1 MSRSYKDGGWVA
13 GLRGFILPLAF
24 VLCALQP
31 APSVAGVVPSVKV
44 ADSQGYA
51 QSLNDIQAQVAS
63 LPFVYSENEIEKY
76 GDHAV
81 RLSGDERVY
90 ALWHILQTY
99 KADQN
104 DARMQAWHN
113 RLLTLAQSERDS
125 RLDLLARFMYQ
136 AYQNEVGGYT
146 LLSNADWRTY
156 QSTSSRALQNIV
168 LLERERMFQYQANWA
183 EAIDI
188 GDALVVRL
196 QSEGSKAQGLM
207 MAARQA
213 MAYNMLRVGDN
224 NAYAS
229 HMLAAAR
236 LAQRNAFYQQQMDLV
251 YDLAFFAAQ
260 DNNIALASS
269 LQKLYAAEVEKNDI
283 SGLKPW
289 SRQLCAIVED
299 RAERYRAVIDCLSGT
314 AVARGEIASAY
325 DAFQLRLLTKA
336 YAREGRVLQA
346 RQALE
351 RFNALPATMSP
362 PDPLFTRY
370 IEAYLKAAEG
380 RTDEA
385 FQEMGDLITPTNIK
399 ADQRR
404 IAAIQDMY
412 RALRK
417 QLDSKTAE
425 SRLLNKQ
432 VEMQRLMLVL
442 AVAIGLLLTALAA
455 VSIVWV
461 MRMRRMQWRLKDAHE
476 HAQAANAAK
485 SRFLA
490 VMSHELRTPLNGVLG
505 MAQALRKGRLTEEQ
519 HDQVDILIES
529 GETLMVLLN
538 DVLDMSRIEAG
549 KVELAPTAST
559 VKDMIERVI
568 NTYAPTIEDKPV
580 TLRYD
585 IDESAQG
592 AMMFDVLR
600 VYQCLSN
607 LVSNATKFTERGT
620 IRVVASATPYEDK
633 PGHLVR
639 VEVRDTGIGM
649 SRAVVDKLF
658 EAYAQA
664 DAGTARK
671 YGGSGLGLS
680 ISRRLT
686 ELMQGTLS
694 VTSEEGVGS
703 IFVMTFHA
711 GEVVQTQSRAIE
723 EAPEDASQHAR
734 GYRILLVDDHP
745 VNRKVA
751 RLFLEPFGF
760 EITEAVD
767 GQEALDSHMETFDLV
782 LMDINMPRLGG
793 IEATRIFRETEAEG
807 HHVPIVAL
815 TADAMPEQIEAC
827 LAAGMDAHLSK
838 PIIMDKLI
846 DTVTSLLKVETPEE
860 ATAPVVQAVAKSA

>member
-1 MSRSYKDGGWVA
+1 MSRSHKDGGWVKS
-13 GLRGFILPLAF
+13 LRGFILPLAV
-24 VLCALQP
+24 VLSGVQAVTPP
-31 APSVAGVVPSVKV
+31 AHAAPVGAE
-44 ADSQGYA
+44 AQGQDYA
-51 QSLNDIQAQVAS
+51 QSLNAIKTQVTA
-63 LPFVYSENEIEKY
+63 LPFAYSGNEIENY
-76 GDHAV
+76 GNESV
-81 RLSGDERVY
+81 KLSGDERVY
-90 ALWHILQTY
+90 ALWRVLHAYQSN
-99 KADQN
+99 QN
-104 DARMQAWHN
+104 EARMQAWHN
-113 RLLTLAQSERDS
+113 RILALAQSQHDS
-125 RLDLLARFMYQ
+125 RLDMLARFMYQ
-136 AYQNEVGGYT
+136 AYQNEVAGYT
-146 LLSNADWRTY
+146 LMTPSDWRDY
-156 QSTSSRALQNIV
+156 QSVSSPALQNIV
-168 LLERERMFQYQANWA
+168 MLERERLLQYQANWA
-183 EAIDI
+183 EAIDV
-188 GDALVVRL
+188 GDSLIVRL
-196 QSEGSKAQGLM
+196 QAQGGRAQGLM
-207 MAARQA
+207 MAAQQA

-224 NAYAS
+224 NAYAF
-229 HMLAAAR
+229 HMLTVTR

-251 YDLAFFAAQ
+251 YDLAYFAAQ
-260 DNNIALASS
+260 DNNTPLASA
-269 LQKLYAAEVEKNDI
+269 LQTLYTDQVAKHDI
-283 SGLKPW
+283 DDLKPW
-289 SRQLCAIVED
+289 SRQLCAFVQD
-299 RAERYRAVIDCLSGT
+299 KAGRYGAVIDCLSGSG
-314 AVARGEIASAY
+314 VARGTIATGY
-325 DAFQLRLLTKA
+325 DVFQLVLLTKA
-336 YAREGRVLQA
+336 YAQEGRILQA
-346 RQALE
+346 RQSLARL
-351 RFNALPATMSP
+351 NALPATLRQ
-362 PDPLFTRY
+362 PDPSFTKY
-370 IEAYLKAAEG
+370 IEAYIKAGEG
-380 RTDEA
+380 DTDAA
-385 FQEMGDLITPTNIK
+385 FRDLGGLTMAMQRE

-412 RALRK
+412 RTLRK

-442 AVAIGLLLTALAA
+442 AVAIGLLLMALAA
-455 VSIVWV
+455 VSVIWV
-461 MRMRRMQWRLKDAHE
+461 MRMRRMQWQLKDAHE

-505 MAQALRKGRLTEEQ
+505 MAQSLRKGKLSEEQ
-519 HDQVDILIES
+519 RDQVDILIES

-549 KVELAPTAST
+549 KVELAPTAASM
-559 VKDMIERVI
+559 KDMIERVI
-568 NTYAPTIEDKPV
+568 NTYIPTIQDKPV
-580 TLRYD
+580 VLRYD

-592 AMMFDVLR
+592 PMMFDVLR

-620 IRVVASATPYEDK
+620 IRVVASATPYEDR

-649 SRAVVDKLF
+649 SRATVDKLF

-703 IFVMTFHA
+703 VFVMTFHA
-711 GEVVQTQSRAIE
+711 GEVVQNAPKVPEPE
-723 EAPEDASQHAR
+723 EVADTAHAR

-767 GQEALDSHMETFDLV
+767 GQEALDAHMETFDLV
-782 LMDINMPRLGG
+782 LMDINMPRVGG
-793 IEATRIFRETEAEG
+793 IDATRLFRETEAPG

-827 LAAGMDAHLSK
+827 LAAGMDAHISK

-846 DTVTSLLKVETPEE
+846 DTVTSLLHIDTEHRAEPAPMTR
-860 ATAPVVQAVAKSA
+860 TA

>member
-1 MSRSYKDGGWVA
+1 MSRSCKDGGWVT
-13 GLRGFILPLAF
+13 GLRGFILPLA
-24 VLCALQP
+24 VALCAVQAAP
-31 APSVAGVVPSVKV
+31 AMAGTVPPVKAAV
-44 ADSQGYA
+44 DPDYA
-51 QSLNDIQAQVAS
+51 RSLNDIRTQVGA
-63 LPFVYSENEIEKY
+63 LPLVYSENEIESY
-76 GDHAV
+76 GDQAI

-90 ALWHILQTY
+90 ALWRILHAY
-99 KADQN
+99 KSDQN
-104 DARMQAWHN
+104 EARMQAWHN
-113 RLLTLAQSERDS
+113 RILTLAQSERDS

-136 AYQNEVGGYT
+136 AYQDEVGGYT
-146 LLSNADWRTY
+146 LLSNADWRAY
-156 QSTSSRALQNIV
+156 QSASSVALQNIV
-168 LLERERMFQYQANWA
+168 MLERERMFQYQGNWA
-183 EAIDI
+183 EAIDV

-196 QSEGSKAQGLM
+196 QGEGDKAQGLM
-207 MAARQA
+207 MAAHQA
-213 MAYNMLRVGDN
+213 LAYNMLKVGDN
-224 NAYAS
+224 TAYAS
-229 HMLAAAR
+229 HMLTAVR
-236 LAQRNAFYQQQMDLV
+236 LAQRNAFYRQKMDLV
-251 YDLAFFAAQ
+251 YDLSYFAAR
-260 DNNIALASS
+260 DNNAVLASS
-269 LQKLYAAEVEKNDI
+269 LQKLYAAEVAKHDI
-283 SGLKPW
+283 SDLKPW
-289 SRQLCAIVED
+289 SQQLCAVVED
-299 RAERYRAVIDCLSGT
+299 TAGHYRAVIDCLSGT
-314 AVARGEIASAY
+314 AVARGQVVTGH
-325 DAFQLRLLTKA
+325 DAAQLRLLTNA
-336 YAREGRVLQA
+336 YAREGRVAQA
-346 RQALE
+346 RQALA
-351 RFNALPATMSP
+351 RLNALPPTVRPA
-362 PDPLFTRY
+362 DPLFTRY
-370 IEAYLKAAEG
+370 VEAYLKAAEG
-380 RTDEA
+380 QSDAA
-385 FQEMGDLITPTNIK
+385 FQDLGDLITPMNVR

-412 RALRK
+412 RTLRK

-432 VEMQRLMLVL
+432 VEMQNIMLGL
-442 AVAIGLLLTALAA
+442 AVAIGLLLMSLAA
-455 VSIVWV
+455 ISVVWV
-461 MRMRRMQWRLKDAHE
+461 LRMRRMQWQLKDAHE

-505 MAQALRKGRLTEEQ
+505 MAQALRKGKLSEQQ

-549 KVELAPTAST
+549 KVELAPTAASM
-559 VKDMIERVI
+559 KDMIERVI
-568 NTYAPTIEDKPV
+568 NTYVPTIEDKPV
-580 TLRYD
+580 ALRYD
-585 IDESAQG
+585 IDDSVQG
-592 AMMFDVLR
+592 PMMFDVLR

-620 IRVVASATPYEDK
+620 IRVVASATPYEDR

-649 SRAVVDKLF
+649 SRATVDKLF

-703 IFVMTFHA
+703 VFVMTFHA
-711 GEVVQTQSRAIE
+711 GEVVQAQGRVPEPEE
-723 EAPEDASQHAR
+723 EADTAHAR

-767 GQEALDSHMETFDLV
+767 GQEALDAHMETFDLV

-793 IEATRIFRETEAEG
+793 IDATRLFRETEAAG

-827 LAAGMDAHLSK
+827 LAAGMDAHISK
-838 PIIMDKLI
+838 PIIMDRLI
-846 DTVTSLLKVETPEE
+846 DTVTSLLHINTDQG
-860 ATAPVVQAVAKSA
+860 TAAAPMAKTA

>member
-1 MSRSYKDGGWVA
+1 MNG
-13 GLRGFILPLAF
+13 
-24 VLCALQP
+24 
-31 APSVAGVVPSVKV
+31 
-44 ADSQGYA
+44 
-51 QSLNDIQAQVAS
+51 IQAQVAS
-63 LPFVYSENEIEKY
+63 LPFAYSENEIENY
-76 GDHAV
+76 GVKAMSM
-81 RLSGDERVY
+81 SGDERLY
-90 ALWHILQTY
+90 ALWRVLFAY
-99 KADQN
+99 KTFQN
-104 DARMQAWHN
+104 EAKMQAWHN
-113 RLLTLAQSERDS
+113 RLLGLAQKERDS

-136 AYQNEVGGYT
+136 AYQNEIGGYT
-146 LLSNADWRTY
+146 LLKDADWRDY
-156 QSTSSRALQNIV
+156 QSASSVALQNIV
-168 LLERERMFQYQANWA
+168 MLERQRTLQYQGNWA
-183 EAIDI
+183 EAIDV
-188 GDALVVRL
+188 GDALVLRL
-196 QSEGSKAQGLM
+196 PSEGSKAQGLM
-207 MAARQA
+207 MAAQQA

-224 NAYAS
+224 TAYAS

-236 LAQRNAFYQQQMDLV
+236 LAQHNAFYQQQIDLV
-251 YDLAFFAAQ
+251 YDLAYFAAQ
-260 DNNIALASS
+260 DNNITLASS
-269 LQKLYAAEVEKNDI
+269 LQKLYADEVAKHDI
-283 SGLKPW
+283 SELKPW
-289 SRQLCAIVED
+289 SQQLCAIVED
-299 RAERYRAVIDCLSGT
+299 KAEHYRAVIDCLSGT
-314 AVARGEIASAY
+314 SVARGLIATGY

-346 RQALE
+346 RQSLD
-351 RFNALPATMSP
+351 RLNALPATMIS

-370 IEAYLKAAEG
+370 IEAYLKSAEG
-380 RTDEA
+380 HSDAA
-385 FQEMGDLITPTNIK
+385 FQALGDLTLPMQRQ

-412 RALRK
+412 RTLRK

-432 VEMQRLMLVL
+432 VEMQRIMLVL

-461 MRMRRMQWRLKDAHE
+461 MRMRRMQWQLRDAHE

-505 MAQALRKGRLTEEQ
+505 MAQALRKGKLNDEQ
-519 HDQVDILIES
+519 HGQVDILIES

-549 KVELAPTAST
+549 KVELAPTAASM
-559 VKDMIERVI
+559 KDMIERVI
-568 NTYAPTIEDKPV
+568 NTYIPTVEDKPV
-580 TLRYD
+580 ALRYD
-585 IDESAQG
+585 IDDSAQ
-592 AMMFDVLR
+592 APMMFDVLR

-620 IRVVASATPYEDK
+620 IRVVASATPYEDR
-633 PGHLVR
+633 PGYLVR

-649 SRAVVDKLF
+649 SRATVDKLF

-711 GEVVQTQSRAIE
+711 GEVVNTPAR
-723 EAPEDASQHAR
+723 APEPEPEAQSDHTR

-767 GQEALDSHMETFDLV
+767 GQEALDAHMENFDLV

-793 IEATRIFRETEAEG
+793 IDATRLFRETEAAG

-815 TADAMPEQIEAC
+815 TADAMPEQIDAC
-827 LAAGMDAHLSK
+827 LAAGMDAHISK

-846 DTVTSLLKVETPEE
+846 DTVTSLLHIDTEQGAAPAPMAK
-860 ATAPVVQAVAKSA
+860 TA

>member
-1 MSRSYKDGGWVA
+1 MSRLYKDGGWVKS
-13 GLRGFILPLAF
+13 LRGFILPLA
-24 VLCALQP
+24 VMVCTAQAVP
-31 APSVAGVVPSVKV
+31 EQVHAAPVAA
-44 ADSQGYA
+44 ADKQGYA
-51 QSLNDIQAQVAS
+51 QSLNDIQAQISA
-63 LPFVYSENEIEKY
+63 LPFAYSDDEIDAY
-76 GDHAV
+76 GQKAV
-81 RLSGDERVY
+81 KLSGDARVY
-90 ALWHILQTY
+90 ALWRILNAY
-99 KADQN
+99 KSDQN
-104 DARMQAWHN
+104 EARMQAWHN
-113 RLLTLAQSERDS
+113 RILALAQSERDS

-136 AYQNEVGGYT
+136 AYQNDVSGYT
-146 LLSNADWRTY
+146 LMTPADWQTY
-156 QSTSSRALQNIV
+156 QSASSAALQNIV
-168 LLERERMFQYQANWA
+168 ILERQRVLQYQANWA
-183 EAIDI
+183 GAIDL
-188 GDALVVRL
+188 GDSLIVRL
-196 QSEGSKAQGLM
+196 QAEGSQAQSLM
-207 MAARQA
+207 MAAQQA
-213 MAYNMLRVGDN
+213 MAYNMLKVGDYN
-224 NAYAS
+224 SYAS

-236 LAQRNAFYQQQMDLV
+236 LARGNAFYRQQMDLV

-260 DNNIALASS
+260 DNNVALASP
-269 LQKLYAAEVEKNDI
+269 LQKLYAAQVAKHDI
-283 SGLKPW
+283 SDLKPW
-289 SRQLCAIVED
+289 SQQLCAIVED
-299 RAERYRAVIDCLSGT
+299 KAGRYRAVIDCLSGT
-314 AVARGEIASAY
+314 AVARGAIATGH
-325 DAFQLRLLTKA
+325 DAFQLMLLTKA
-336 YAREGRVLQA
+336 YAREGRVAQA
-346 RQALE
+346 RQSLARLDAVPSAL
-351 RFNALPATMSP
+351 RTPNPIFNS
-362 PDPLFTRY
+362 Y
-370 IEAYLKAAEG
+370 VEAYLKAHEG
-380 RTDEA
+380 QTAAA
-385 FQEMGDLITPTNIK
+385 FQEMGDLFQPMQRE

-404 IAAIQDMY
+404 VAATQDMY

-432 VEMQRLMLVL
+432 VEMQRVMLIL
-442 AVAIGLLLTALAA
+442 AIAIGLLLTALAA
-455 VSIVWV
+455 VSFVWV
-461 MRMRRMQWRLKDAHE
+461 MRMRRMQWQLRDAHE

-505 MAQALRKGRLTEEQ
+505 MAQALRKGKLSEEQ
-519 HDQVDILIES
+519 HSQVDILIES

-549 KVELAPTAST
+549 KVELAPTAASM
-559 VKDMIERVI
+559 KDMIERVI
-568 NTYAPTIEDKPV
+568 NTYLPTVQDKPV
-580 TLRYD
+580 ALRYD
-585 IDESAQG
+585 IDDSAQ
-592 AMMFDVLR
+592 APMMFDVLR

-620 IRVVASATPYEDK
+620 IRVVASATPHADR
-633 PGHLVR
+633 PGYLVR

-649 SRAVVDKLF
+649 SRATVDKLF

-711 GEVVQTQSRAIE
+711 GEVVNVAGRVPE
-723 EAPEDASQHAR
+723 PAPEAEAAHAR

-767 GQEALDSHMETFDLV
+767 GQEALDAHMENFDLV

-793 IEATRIFRETEAEG
+793 MDATRLFRETEAPG

-827 LAAGMDAHLSK
+827 LAAGMDAHISK
-838 PIIMDKLI
+838 PIIMDKLVE
-846 DTVTSLLKVETPEE
+846 TVTTLLHIGSQQGE
-860 ATAPVVQAVAKSA
+860 APAPMAKTA

>member
-1 MSRSYKDGGWVA
+1 MSRSYKGAGWVKSLC
-13 GLRGFILPLAF
+13 GVILPLAV
-24 VLCALQP
+24 VLCAADP
-31 APSVAGVVPSVKV
+31 VPSMAGAVPAAK
-44 ADSQGYA
+44 AAGSQDYA
-51 QSLNDIQAQVAS
+51 QSLDAIQAQIAA
-63 LPFVYSENEIEKY
+63 LPLAYSDTEIETY
-76 GDHAV
+76 AV
-81 RLSGDERVY
+81 KATKLSGDERVY
-90 ALWHILQTY
+90 ALWRVLNAY
-99 KADQN
+99 KTFQN
-104 DARMQAWHN
+104 ESRMQAWHN
-113 RLLTLAQSERDS
+113 RLLGLAQSERDS

-136 AYQNEVGGYT
+136 AYQNDVSGYT
-146 LLSNADWRTY
+146 LLNNADWRAY
-156 QSTSSRALQNIV
+156 QSVSSVAIQNIV
-168 LLERERMFQYQANWA
+168 MLERERALQYQGNWA
-183 EAIDI
+183 EAIDV
-188 GDALVVRL
+188 GDALIVRL
-196 QSEGSKAQGLM
+196 QSEGSKAQGLT
-207 MAARQA
+207 MAAHQA
-213 MAYNMLRVGDN
+213 MAYNVLRVGDN
-224 NAYAS
+224 TAYAS

-260 DNNIALASS
+260 DNNVALASS
-269 LQKLYAAEVEKNDI
+269 LEKLYAAEVTKHDI
-283 SGLKPW
+283 GDLKPW
-289 SRQLCAIVED
+289 SQQLCATVED
-299 RAERYRAVIDCLSGT
+299 KAERYSAVINCLSGT
-314 AVARGEIASAY
+314 SVARGDIVTGY
-325 DAFQLRLLTKA
+325 DAAQLRLLTKA

-351 RFNALPATMSP
+351 RLNALPATVRP

-370 IEAYLKAAEG
+370 IEAYLKAANG
-380 RTDEA
+380 QPDAA
-385 FQEMGDLITPTNIK
+385 FQEMGDLITPMNVR

-412 RALRK
+412 RTLRK

-432 VEMQRLMLVL
+432 VEMQRVMLLL
-442 AVAIGLLLTALAA
+442 AIAIGLLLTTLAA

-559 VKDMIERVI
+559 LKDMIERVI

-711 GEVVQTQSRAIE
+711 GEVVQTQSRATE
-723 EAPEDASQHAR
+723 EEPEDASQQAR

-793 IEATRIFRETEAEG
+793 IEATRMFRETEAEG

-815 TADAMPEQIEAC
+815 TADAMPEQIDAC
-827 LAAGMDAHLSK
+827 LAAGMDAHISK

-846 DTVTSLLKVETPEE
+846 DTVTSLLNVETPGE
-860 ATAPVVQAVAKSA
+860 ATAPVVQVVAKSA